1 VPEAYDKEE
10 MRRLLLILFPLLLIG
25 CRSKSYVSEVRIT
38 DSVRWET
45 RDSVHVIEKRVIRDS
60 VRIKDSIVVQ
70 IDSTGR
76 VTDRW
81 HTVYKYVTSD
91 AQLEFYKAKID
102 SLESI
107 KRRDSIV
114 TETIYKEPT
123 MFQEFKMR
131 AFWFMSVIIL
141 SLVFFM
147 IKRFS

>member
-1 VPEAYDKEE
+1 

-70 IDSTGR
+70 IDSTGKT
-76 VTDRW
+76 TDRW
-81 HTVYKYVTSD
+81 HVVYKYVTSD

-123 MFQEFKMR
+123 MFQKFQMK
-131 AFWFMSVIIL
+131 AFWIMSGLIIL

>member
-1 VPEAYDKEE
+1 

-76 VTDRW
+76 TTDRW
-81 HTVYKYVTSD
+81 HVVYKYVADD
-91 AQLEFYKAKID
+91 ARIETYKAKLD
-102 SLESI
+102 SMAQI
-107 KRRDSIV
+107 TRKDSILIK
-114 TETIYKEPT
+114 TIYKEPT
-123 MFQEFKMR
+123 KFQKFQAK
-131 AFWFMSVIIL
+131 AFWIMSGLIIL